1 MQPAKIPRQQ
11 EARQTVPA
19 HILVVDDEPT
29 VRAVVSDY
37 LRLDG
42 ARVTEAD
49 NGHKALEILAKDR
62 PDVVVLDV
70 MLPEVDGLEVLRSIR
85 SNMDLP
91 VILLTARTSESDRVT
106 GLDLGADDYVMKPF
120 SPRELA
126 ARVRSI
132 LRRTKAGAGGNVVEL
147 GNIVVD
153 EPARKLQVAGRTVDT
168 TPREFELMAY
178 MVNHRGRVFS
188 RAELLDAV
196 WQSSPEWQD
205 PSTVTVHI
213 RKLRRKIERDPNKP
227 LHLKTVWGVGYRFD
241 A

>member
-1 MQPAKIPRQQ
+1 MRPTKIPGQQ
-11 EARQTVPA
+11 EARQTVPS

-49 NGHKALEILAKDR
+49 NGHKTLEILAKDR
-62 PDVVVLDV
+62 PDLVVLDV

-85 SNMDLP
+85 SNMDLS
-91 VILLTARTSESDRVT
+91 VILLTARTPESDHVT
-106 GLDLGADDYVMKPF
+106 GLDLGADDYVLKRF

-132 LRRTKAGAGGNVVEL
+132 LHRTKAGAGGNVVDL

-153 EPARKLQVAGRTVDT
+153 EPPGS
-168 TPREFELMAY
+168 
-178 MVNHRGRVFS
+178 FS
-188 RAELLDAV
+188 WLV
-196 WQSSPEWQD
+196 PQ
-205 PSTVTVHI
+205 
-213 RKLRRKIERDPNKP
+213 
-227 LHLKTVWGVGYRFD
+227 
-241 A
+241 